1 MLDSDPRQQAKE
13 LVERGLEGAHD
24 TQADYARLR
33 RGLRV
38 VQLGLAVTLVVIG
51 VLVYFVATTATS
63 ADQRSTGTLRFL
75 EGKQGAPGKP
85 GESGAIGQRGL
96 RGPGPTQAQIDAAV
110 RRCGAR
116 CRGRTGAA
124 GPRGRRGAPGPT
136 PTFAQVLRAAQL
148 VCARGA
154 CKGDRGRDPTPRE
167 IVGAVVL
174 YCQVKVCKGEK
185 GDTGARGAD
194 GPEPKAFVFTDAGG
208 QQQECVDPNGDGRY
222 ACTVVTPVPVL
233 PAPAPGGAV
242 PPP

>member
-1 MLDSDPRQQAKE
+1 MDPRQQAKE
-13 LVERGLEGAHD
+13 LVERGLEGAHA

-38 VQLGLAVTLVVIG
+38 VQLGLAVTLMVIG

-85 GESGAIGQRGL
+85 GESGTIGRRGL

-110 RRCGAR
+110 RRCGTR
-116 CRGRTGAA
+116 CRGRTGAV
-124 GPRGRRGAPGPT
+124 GPRGHRGATGPP
-136 PTFAQVLRAAQL
+136 PTFAEALRAAQQ

-174 YCQVKVCKGEK
+174 YCQVKGCKGEK
-185 GDTGARGAD
+185 GDSGPRGPE
-194 GPEPKAFVFTDAGG
+194 GPEPESWVFTDASG
-208 QQQECVDPNGDGRY
+208 QQQECTDPNGDGRY
-222 ACTVVTPVPVL
+222 LCTVL
-233 PAPAPGGAV
+233 PAPAPVPGPAV
-242 PPP
+242 SVP